1 MLKQQGVTQAG
12 DVYQIGVVLYEMLV
26 GIPPY
31 YSDNIKMLY
40 QNIEKGN
47 LKMPKYLTTEAKKF
61 LARILTRDP
70 KKRPSLEQLKQ
81 DPFFSEIN
89 WQRLAKKEVAPPTI
103 LSIKKQTNESEEA
116 GGTFIKKQVDELE
129 HLFESQDDVEAN
141 EEQSLAAKGKPR
153 VLFDDE
159 DYEEHNK
166 RHNRVRSYSFS
177 IGMPK

>member
-1 MLKQQGVTQAG
+1 VTQAG

-70 KKRPSLEQLKQ
+70 KKRPSLE
-81 DPFFSEIN
+81 
-89 WQRLAKKEVAPPTI
+89 
-103 LSIKKQTNESEEA
+103 
-116 GGTFIKKQVDELE
+116 
-129 HLFESQDDVEAN
+129 
-141 EEQSLAAKGKPR
+141 
-153 VLFDDE
+153 
-159 DYEEHNK
+159 
-166 RHNRVRSYSFS
+166 
-177 IGMPK
+177 